1 MEHSSSVKP
10 NDAKKYRLVWAAFWL
25 SLVVFV
31 IVAFT
36 NVELAIAPGLVAFVC
51 AVVSLLWPCPVCGKR
66 VGIRSFG
73 LFILGLPGARRCVH
87 CSTLLVR
94 FTS

>member
-1 MEHSSSVKP
+1 MEYSYSAEP
-10 NDAKKYRLVWAAFWL
+10 GNAKKYRLVWTAFWL
-25 SLVVFV
+25 SFVVFV
-31 IVAFT
+31 GVAFT
-36 NVELAIAPGLVAFVC
+36 NVERAIVPALVTFVS
-51 AVVSLLWPCPVCGKR
+51 AVVSLLWPCPACGKR

-73 LFILGLPGARRCVH
+73 PFILGLPGARRCVH